1 MDVLLDNKRKKLFDE
16 AYQAYLNITRQ
27 IEDMYSEGMV
37 DPFADAPSVTD
48 MVCSLDMFLQGCL
61 LKIGVSDGSLS
72 PEELYF
78 LTALPDEFDEVCARN
93 RGYKRFIKLIDV
105 ESFKANS
112 AKYYD
117 FDKPPMFL
125 EKLSEDFDEAPMMV
139 RSNLQIIFNDFIAID
154 SAFSG
159 SEADVALE
167 ILDRIDDGSKEYVPK
182 REYFDEQILSD
193 EGSNGTHPV
202 SGKVPVSSV
211 SADINDGDISEA
223 LEELNALVG
232 LNSVK
237 NEVLACINLLRINN
251 MRKEKGLPE
260 LQTSNHMVFTGQPGT
275 GKTTVARIMAKI
287 YKSLGVVSKGQL
299 VETDRAGLVAG
310 YVGQTALK
318 TAQVIKKAKGG
329 VLFIDEA
336 YSLSS
341 EDGSNDYGK
350 EAIDTLV
357 KGMEDYRDDLV
368 VIVAGYVDEMKKFIN
383 MNPGLR
389 SRFNKYINFE
399 NYSSDEML
407 EIFKRQCTKTEFILT
422 DEAGSAAQDYF
433 EKNQDDSTFGNA
445 RGVRN
450 FFDKVVMTQATRILT
465 LENPSETEFRTLI
478 KDDILQSL

>member
-1 MDVLLDNKRKKLFDE
+1 MDTLLDNKKKKLFDE

-37 DPFADAPSVTD
+37 DPFSDAPSVTD
-48 MVCSLDMFLQGCL
+48 MVCSLDLFIQGCL
-61 LKIGVSDGSLS
+61 LRIGVSDGSLS

-78 LTALPDEFDEVCARN
+78 ISALPDELDEVCARN
-93 RGYKRFIKLIDV
+93 RGYKRFIKLITV
-105 ESFKANS
+105 ESFEAN
-112 AKYYD
+112 ATRFYD
-117 FDKPPMFL
+117 FENQPMFL
-125 EKLSEDFDEAPMMV
+125 ETLTEDFSEAPMLV
-139 RSNLQIIFNDFIAID
+139 RSNLQIIFNAFIAID
-154 SAFSG
+154 GVFSEK
-159 SEADVALE
+159 EADVALE
-167 ILDRIDDGSKEYVPK
+167 ILDKIDDGSKEYAPDVARDDNPEEVKISRKSDNKESVIPK
-182 REYFDEQILSD
+182 PEIVA
-193 EGSNGTHPV
+193 EG
-202 SGKVPVSSV
+202 
-211 SADINDGDISEA
+211 
-223 LEELNALVG
+223 EELEDALKELNDLIG
-232 LNSVK
+232 LDGVK
-237 NEVLACINLLRINN
+237 QEVLACINLLRINN
-251 MRKEKGLPE
+251 MRKSKGLPE
-260 LQTSNHMVFTGQPGT
+260 LQTSNHMVFTGHPGT

-310 YVGQTALK
+310 YIGQTALK

-389 SRFNKYINFE
+389 SRFNKYINFA
-399 NYSSDEML
+399 NYSAEEML
-407 EIFKRQCTKTEFILT
+407 EIFRRQCEKTQFILS
-422 DEAGSAAQDYF
+422 DEAVLAALEYF
-433 EKNQDDSTFGNA
+433 RKNQDDPTFGNA

-450 FFDKVVMTQATRILT
+450 FFDRVVMAQATRILT
-465 LENPSETEFRTLI
+465 LSNPSEVEFRTI
-478 KDDILQSL
+478 KQEDIQE

>member
-1 MDVLLDNKRKKLFDE
+1 MDKLLDNKKKKLFDE

-37 DPFADAPSVTD
+37 DPFADGPSVTD
-48 MVCSLDMFLQGCL
+48 LVCSLDMFIQGCL
-61 LKIGVSDGSLS
+61 IKIGVSDGALS
-72 PEELYF
+72 EEELYF
-78 LTALPDEFDEVCARN
+78 ITALPDEFDEVCSRN
-93 RGYKRFIKLIDV
+93 RGYKRFIKFISPD
-105 ESFKANS
+105 SFKTDGG
-112 AKYYD
+112 KFFD
-117 FDKPPMFL
+117 FEKTPFFL
-125 EKLSEDFDEAPMMV
+125 ETLTEDFAEAPMMV
-139 RSNLQIIFNDFIAID
+139 RSNLQIIFNAFIAID
-154 SAFSG
+154 GAFSDC
-159 SEADVALE
+159 EADVALE
-167 ILDRIDDGSKEYVPK
+167 ILDKIDDGSKEYVP
-182 REYFDEQILSD
+182 DEKSED
-193 EGSNGTHPV
+193 ETEKPESEERKTSAPLQKPDVDVNGDEIE
-202 SGKVPVSSV
+202 
-211 SADINDGDISEA
+211 SALNE
-223 LEELNALVG
+223 LEALVG
-232 LNSVK
+232 LDGVK
-237 NEVLACINLLRINN
+237 QEVLACINLLRINN

-260 LQTSNHMVFTGQPGT
+260 LQTSNHMVFTGHPGT

-368 VIVAGYVDEMKKFIN
+368 VIVAGYVDEMKKFIA

-389 SRFNKYINFE
+389 SRFNKYINFV
-399 NYSSDEML
+399 NYSADEML
-407 EIFKRQCTKTEFILT
+407 EIFRRQCEKTQFILQP
-422 DEAGSAAQDYF
+422 EAEEAAHSYF
-433 EKNQDDSTFGNA
+433 EQNQDDPTFGNA

-450 FFDKVVMTQATRILT
+450 FFDKVVMNQATRILT
-465 LENPSETEFRTLI
+465 VNNPSEIEFRTI
-478 KDDILQSL
+478 KKEDIV

>member
-1 MDVLLDNKRKKLFDE
+1 MDTLLDNKKKKLFDE
-16 AYQAYLNITRQ
+16 AYQAYLNITKQ

-37 DPFADAPSVTD
+37 DPFADGPSVTD
-48 MVCSLDMFLQGCL
+48 MVCSLDKYLQGCL
-61 LKIGVSDGSLS
+61 LKIGVSDGTLS

-78 LTALPDEFDEVCARN
+78 ISALPDEFDEVCARN
-93 RGYKRFIKLIDV
+93 RGYKRFIKLITV
-105 ESFKANS
+105 ESFNS
-112 AKYYD
+112 DASKYYD
-117 FDKPPMFL
+117 FDNPPMFL
-125 EKLSEDFDEAPMMV
+125 EKLTEDFDEAPMLV
-139 RSNLQIIFNDFIAID
+139 RSNLQIIFNAFIAID
-154 SAFSG
+154 GAFSE
-159 SEADVALE
+159 SEADIALE
-167 ILDRIDDGSKEYVPK
+167 LLDKIDDGSKDFVPDVPHEEAAEGHTSK
-182 REYFDEQILSD
+182 TNSQIQGTTQVIKPEVDVDSD
-193 EGSNGTHPV
+193 
-202 SGKVPVSSV
+202 
-211 SADINDGDISEA
+211 DLEA
-223 LEELNALVG
+223 ALTELNDLIG

-237 NEVLACINLLRINN
+237 QEVLACINLLRINN
-251 MRKEKGLPE
+251 MRKSKGLPE
-260 LQTSNHMVFTGQPGT
+260 LQTSNHMVFTGHPGT

-310 YVGQTALK
+310 YMGQTALK

-389 SRFNKYINFE
+389 SRFNKYINFA
-399 NYSSDEML
+399 NYSAEEML
-407 EIFKRQCTKTEFILT
+407 DIFRRQCEKTQFILSG
-422 DEAGSAAQDYF
+422 EAEQAALDYF
-433 EKNQDDSTFGNA
+433 AQNQDDPTFGNA

-450 FFDKVVMTQATRILT
+450 FFDRVVMTQATRILT
-465 LENPSETEFRTLI
+465 LANPSETEFRTIL
-478 KDDILQSL
+478 KDDIG